1 MFFDY
6 NGTSFFVQNG
16 QISAFPQ
23 QPCYYPTAGYTLV
36 PPQSSIPLL
45 ASTFGFPQAYD
56 CTTTPL
62 PSQTLRTSFV
72 HSSSSCSEAD
82 ALIDL
87 VSYFNQQEEPSS
99 EASHQVAE
107 LASTLQ
113 SSLPSTPIQA
123 PDSPMQRTQQL
134 PSISLSGELASPETV
149 KKQYSSSYFSPSASS
164 LRLPVLPSLSLPPL
178 SRSAPVITKQ
188 PEIVSVP
195 SPESDPCASPPLSSP
210 KQRSK
215 KNYTKEFNLRFHDL
229 LNNNEIA
236 SNEWHLYAQR
246 HKGKCTIKRAPCIK
260 VSRGFCASFAH
271 EFTDLAKEEKYGALG
286 TRTECGCMHK
296 PQPLSSSSGPA
307 RKQRQPARTT
317 PYAPQQQTSSPSTPE
332 LPSAES
338 SSSFTNQAW
347 ISFLRQSAPA
357 LHEGFNTFMGGMRCS
372 ACHARRLFASRDEV
386 IAYLTREPIPCAQ
399 ECCAGHMQLHQ

>member
-1 MFFDY
+1 
-6 NGTSFFVQNG
+6 
-16 QISAFPQ
+16 
-23 QPCYYPTAGYTLV
+23 
-36 PPQSSIPLL
+36 
-45 ASTFGFPQAYD
+45 
-56 CTTTPL
+56 
-62 PSQTLRTSFV
+62 
-72 HSSSSCSEAD
+72 
-82 ALIDL
+82 

-99 EASHQVAE
+99 EASDKVAE

-229 LNNNEIA
+229 LNNNELA
-236 SNEWHLYAQR
+236 SNEWYIPL
-246 HKGKCTIKRAPCIK
+246 
-260 VSRGFCASFAH
+260 SF
-271 EFTDLAKEEKYGALG
+271 FVRLFPFSVIQNTNKSLG
-286 TRTECGCMHK
+286 TSMLNVTRA
-296 PQPLSSSSGPA
+296 SV
-307 RKQRQPARTT
+307 
-317 PYAPQQQTSSPSTPE
+317 PSNE
-332 LPSAES
+332 LPASKYQEAFVHPLPAS
-338 SSSFTNQAW
+338 SR
-347 ISFLRQSAPA
+347 I
-357 LHEGFNTFMGGMRCS
+357 
-372 ACHARRLFASRDEV
+372 
-386 IAYLTREPIPCAQ
+386 
-399 ECCAGHMQLHQ
+399 